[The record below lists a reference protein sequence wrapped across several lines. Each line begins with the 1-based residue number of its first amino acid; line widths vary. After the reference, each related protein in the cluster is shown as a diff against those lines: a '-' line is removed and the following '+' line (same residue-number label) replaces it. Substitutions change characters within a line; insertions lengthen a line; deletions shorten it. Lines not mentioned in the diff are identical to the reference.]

1 MGLEWYA
8 LHVKPHKEGIVN
20 KHLRS
25 LHIETY
31 FPKLDVKPQNPR
43 AARQRPFFPGYLFVR
58 ANLTE
63 MGSNALRWTPG
74 VHGLVEFGGEP
85 AVVPAHLVHELK
97 QRLMRL
103 QNSSV
108 LLAPELKKGDRVR
121 VINGPLVGYE
131 AIFDLCLDG
140 RQRVQV
146 LLAFLSQHP
155 HPVRLNASDIR
166 KIK

>member
-1 MGLEWYA
+1 MGTEWYA
-8 LHVKPHKEGIVN
+8 LHVKPHKERIVN

-25 LHIETY
+25 LQIETY

-58 ANLTE
+58 VNLAE

-97 QRLMRL
+97 QRLVRL
-103 QNSSV
+103 QASGGQPVSEFQ
-108 LLAPELKKGDRVR
+108 PGDHVR
-121 VINGPLVGYE
+121 IINGPLAGYE
-131 AIFDLCLDG
+131 AIFDLRLDG
-140 RQRVQV
+140 QQRVQV
-146 LLAFLSQHP
+146 LLAFLSRHP
-155 HPVRLNASDIR
+155 HPLRLNASDIR